1 MIWNFDRA
9 LLIQGI
15 DQPQALS
22 YLQELN
28 LENQD
33 IIAGIGDQYIGEQIE
48 NIPVFDLVTEAITAY
63 PNIKT
68 SLIFSHSYNV
78 LNAGLEA
85 IEAGIKQLI
94 IYSENIPPLDLM
106 KLWQKAK
113 NQEVEILGASQG
125 GMLIPEQLC
134 WGVSHADL
142 YTSGSIALINY
153 GDGII
158 STEIALFLQKHNLG
172 SSIVCNVGNEKFID
186 IDWDFLLGILRDHES
201 TEVILISINDCSNI
215 DPEKFIKALNQV
227 QNKSIIVY
235 LLDPN
240 NLKFII
246 QNNSAKIITDQ
257 IPQYLNR
264 ILSPKYFRDF
274 LQEQG
279 ITVIQEI
286 SEVLPL
292 FKK

>member
-15 DQPQALS
+15 DQPKALS

-28 LENQD
+28 LDNQD
-33 IIAGIGDQYIGEQIE
+33 IMAGIGDQYIGEQIE
-48 NIPVFDLVTEAITAY
+48 NILIFDLVTEAITAY
-63 PNIKT
+63 PNIQT
-68 SLIFSHSYNV
+68 SLIFSHPYNV

-94 IYSENIPPLDLM
+94 IYSEKIPPLDLM
-106 KLWQKAK
+106 KLWQQAK
-113 NQEVEILGASQG
+113 NQEVQILGASQG
-125 GMLIPEQLC
+125 GMLIPEKLC
-134 WGVSHADL
+134 WGVSNADL

-153 GDGII
+153 GDAII

-172 SSIVCNVGNEKFID
+172 TSIVLNVGNEKFID

-215 DPEKFIKALNQV
+215 DAEKFIKALNQV

-264 ILSPKYFRDF
+264 VLSPQYFQDS

-279 ITVIQEI
+279 ITVIQDI
-286 SEVLPL
+286 FEVLPL
-292 FKK
+292 LKK